1 MTVAAP
7 SRALLI
13 EQMIAEQ
20 EKFKR
25 SAKKTVLN
33 FTKYTFNHKF
43 QATWFHNSYYQKL
56 DDFAEGRIKKL
67 MVFVPPQHGKSEG
80 STRRLPPYM
89 LGKNPDK
96 KVAIACYNSSK
107 ARKFNREIQR
117 IMDEPSYHDIFPD
130 AKLSNGSD
138 GYARTSDEFEMLDH
152 RGGLKSVGVGG
163 ALTGEP
169 VDILIMDD
177 LYKDAMSAWSPKVR
191 ENVQDWYDTVADS
204 RLHNDSQ
211 QLLVFTRWHPDDL
224 AGYLLKQ
231 EGDDWEVIIY
241 PAIKVG
247 EPNEYDP
254 REEGEALYPEKH
266 NIEKLLKT
274 KNRNTHVFE
283 CLYQQNPTSKVGLLY
298 EPFRTYTPGF
308 LPYTSKTV
316 RKARVDTADTGRD
329 YLCSIVYDEIDSGM
343 YVVDVIYT
351 QESMPVTEPKTA
363 IQMHKHAVKRA
374 LVESNNGGEGFA
386 RNVEKHTRVLGNT
399 QTKFETFH
407 QSENKEVRIYT
418 KSADVTNMIFMPN
431 DWDKLWPKFYK
442 DVTEYMA
449 QGNNEHDDAADT
461 LTGMAEDFGTDVTE
475 VSEGATKEELGFY

>member
-1 MTVAAP
+1 MTLLAP
-7 SRALLI
+7 SRKLLI

-89 LGKNPDK
+89 LGKNPDRK
-96 KVAIACYNSSK
+96 IAIACYNSSK

-117 IMDEPSYHDIFPD
+117 IMEDPSYQDIFPES
-130 AKLSNGSD
+130 KLSNGSD

-231 EGDDWEVIIY
+231 EADDWEVIVY

-247 EPNEYDP
+247 EPNDYDP

-274 KNRNTHVFE
+274 KSRNSHVFE
-283 CLYQQNPTSKVGLLY
+283 CLYQQNPTSKIGLLY

-308 LPYTSKTV
+308 LPYTSKVT
-316 RKARVDTADTGRD
+316 RKAQIDTADKGTD
-329 YLCSIVYDEIDSGM
+329 FLCSITYDEIDTGM
-343 YVVDVIYT
+343 YITDVIYT
-351 QESMPVTEPKTA
+351 QEPMVKTEPKTA
-363 IQMHKHAVKRA
+363 LQMMKQSVQHAN
-374 LVESNNGGEGFA
+374 VESNNGGEGFA
-386 RNVEKHTRVLGNT
+386 RNIEKGTRMLGNT
-399 QTKFETFH
+399 KTRFSTYH

-418 KSADVTNMIFMPN
+418 KSADVTNMIFMP
-431 DWDKLWPKFYK
+431 DGWDKLFPKFYK

-449 QGNNEHDDAADT
+449 QGNNEHDDGPDT
-461 LTGMAEDFGTDVTE
+461 LTAMVENFGKNIV
-475 VSEGATKEELGFY
+475 VAAQSKAKLGFY

>member
-1 MTVAAP
+1 MTLTAP
-7 SRALLI
+7 SRDLLI

-20 EKFKR
+20 ELFKR
-25 SAKKTVLN
+25 AAKKTVLD
-33 FTKYTFNHKF
+33 FTKYTFTHKF
-43 QATWFHNSYYQKL
+43 QATWFHKSYYQKL
-56 DDFAEGRIKKL
+56 DDFAEGLIKKL
-67 MVFVPPQHGKSEG
+67 MVFMPPQHGKSEG
-80 STRRLPPYM
+80 STRRLPAYM
-89 LGKNPDK
+89 LGKNPDQ

-117 IMDEPSYHDIFPD
+117 IMDDPSYQELFPD

-177 LYKDAMSAWSPKVR
+177 LYKDAMAAWSPTIR

-224 AGYLLKQ
+224 AGYLQKQ

-247 EPNEYDP
+247 EPNDYDP

-266 NIEKLLKT
+266 NVEKLLKT

-308 LPYTSKTV
+308 LPFTTKKV
-316 RKARVDTADTGRD
+316 RKARIDTADKGTD
-329 YLCSIVYDEIDSGM
+329 FLCSITYDEIDSGM
-343 YVVDVIYT
+343 YVTDVLYT
-351 QESMPVTEPKTA
+351 QDSMVKTEPTTA
-363 IQMHKHAVKRA
+363 MQMVKQSVEHA
-374 LVESNNGGEGFA
+374 LIESNNGGEGFA
-386 RNVEKHTRVLGNT
+386 RNVEKGTRLLGNSKT
-399 QTKFETFH
+399 RFKTFH
-407 QSENKEVRIYT
+407 QTENKEVRIFT
-418 KSADVTNMIFMPN
+418 KSADVTNMIFMP
-431 DWDKLWPKFYK
+431 DGWDKLFPKFYK

-449 QGNNEHDDAADT
+449 QGSNEHDDAPDT
-461 LTGMAEDFGTDVTE
+461 LTGMVEDFGRNIQ
-475 VSEGATKEELGFY
+475 SISKSKSKLGFY